1 MIQDV
6 KFLLGAVEKEVGKRI
21 DLASDFEKLAHL
33 FSVRHVP
40 VSSLSLKKVWAH
52 VHHAEK
58 PSRETLD
65 KLALFVGFQDWESF
79 KETLHGD
86 TDASVNYENDR
97 DKS

>member
-1 MIQDV
+1 MKQDA
-6 KFLLGAVEKEVGKRI
+6 KLLLNEVEKKVGKRI

-33 FSVRHVP
+33 FSLRHVP
-40 VSSLSLKKVWAH
+40 VSSMSLKKVWAH
-52 VHHAEK
+52 VQHAEK

-86 TDASVNYENDR
+86 TDASVNYKNDR
-97 DKS
+97 DK

>member
-1 MIQDV
+1 MIRDV
-6 KFLLGAVEKEVGKRI
+6 KLLLSEVEKDVGKSI
-21 DLASDFEKLAHL
+21 NLASDFEKLAHI
-33 FSVRHVP
+33 FSKRHVA

-52 VHHAEK
+52 VSGAEK

-86 TDASVNYENDR
+86 TDASVNYEDI
-97 DKS
+97 KKKE